1 MFVLVFELW
10 VYLDV
15 GGFVRVL
22 FEISR
27 SMDVIFMGF
36 GNVRYRTQFIF
47 LWVFCFQ
54 EVSEV
59 QELLQKEIHLRKV
72 AEEEV
77 ENLKRQLGL
86 FTQSEV

>member
-1 MFVLVFELW
+1 MDLIFV
-10 VYLDV
+10 
-15 GGFVRVL
+15 
-22 FEISR
+22 
-27 SMDVIFMGF
+27 GF
-36 GNVRYRTQFIF
+36 GNVRYRTQFS
-47 LWVFCFQ
+47 LLCVFCFQ
-54 EVSEV
+54 QVSEV